1 MSIETYAN
9 TMIYFFLALFLLS
22 VLADVIV
29 ILSIIRKKPLKYWR
43 IMVWSTLYAL
53 FAMFNTSIAYIAYDD
68 PSDPNFWRYENW
80 NLHDFVVSDIKMLIF
95 LVISRCIDLP
105 DIGKSERK
113 ENRNRKQRRKIK
125 K

>member
-29 ILSIIRKKPLKYWR
+29 ILSIIRKRPLKYWR
-43 IMVWSTLYAL
+43 IMVWSALYAL

-95 LVISRCIDLP
+95 WLFLGALIYLISEKAN
-105 DIGKSERK
+105 GKKTETEDREGK
-113 ENRNRKQRRKIK
+113 
-125 K
+125 

>member
-29 ILSIIRKKPLKYWR
+29 ILSIIRKRPLKYWR

-53 FAMFNTSIAYIAYDD
+53 FAMYNTSIAYIAYDD
-68 PSDPNFWRYENW
+68 PSDPNFLRYENW

-95 LVISRCIDLP
+95 WLFLGALIYLISEKVN
-105 DIGKSERK
+105 GKKTETEDREGK
-113 ENRNRKQRRKIK
+113 
-125 K
+125 

>member
-29 ILSIIRKKPLKYWR
+29 ILSIIRKRPLKYWR

-53 FAMFNTSIAYIAYDD
+53 FAMYNTSIACIAYDD

-95 LVISRCIDLP
+95 WLFLGALIYLISEKAN
-105 DIGKSERK
+105 GKKTETEGREGK
-113 ENRNRKQRRKIK
+113 
-125 K
+125 

>member
-53 FAMFNTSIAYIAYDD
+53 FAMFNRSEE
-68 PSDPNFWRYENW
+68 RR
-80 NLHDFVVSDIKMLIF
+80 V
-95 LVISRCIDLP
+95 
-105 DIGKSERK
+105 GKEC
-113 ENRNRKQRRKIK
+113 
-125 K
+125 

>member
-95 LVISRCIDLP
+95 WLFLGALIYLISEKAN
-105 DIGKSERK
+105 GKKTETESREGK
-113 ENRNRKQRRKIK
+113 
-125 K
+125 

>member
-29 ILSIIRKKPLKYWR
+29 ILSIIRKRPLKYWR

-95 LVISRCIDLP
+95 WLFLGALIYLISEKAN
-105 DIGKSERK
+105 GKKTETEDREGK
-113 ENRNRKQRRKIK
+113 
-125 K
+125 

>member
-95 LVISRCIDLP
+95 WLFLGALIYLISEKAN
-105 DIGKSERK
+105 GKKTETESSEGK
-113 ENRNRKQRRKIK
+113 
-125 K
+125 

>member
-29 ILSIIRKKPLKYWR
+29 ILSIIRKRPLKYWR

-53 FAMFNTSIAYIAYDD
+53 FAMYNTSIAYIAYDD

-95 LVISRCIDLP
+95 WLFLGALIYLISEKAN
-105 DIGKSERK
+105 GKKTETEGREGK
-113 ENRNRKQRRKIK
+113 
-125 K
+125 

>member
-29 ILSIIRKKPLKYWR
+29 ILSIIRKRPLKYWR

-95 LVISRCIDLP
+95 WLFLGALIYLISEKAN
-105 DIGKSERK
+105 GKKTETESREGK
-113 ENRNRKQRRKIK
+113 
-125 K
+125 